1 MYRSLQIWRDAVTN
15 LKDKVALVTGGS
27 RGIGAAIAKRL
38 ATEGATVAVTYSQS
52 KAKAEALVTEI
63 TRDGGSALAIKAD
76 NREAGAVEAAVRTVA
91 EKHGRIDILV
101 NNAGVFDAGTV
112 TEVTTEDFD
121 RTIDVNV
128 KAVFLATRAAAAHMP
143 EGGRV
148 ISIGS
153 NLAARVPWSGMSLYV
168 LSKSALVGFTKAVA
182 RDLGPRG
189 ITVNVVHPGSTDTD
203 MNPAD
208 GAHAGPQRGL
218 MAIPRFNEA
227 SDVAGVVA
235 WLAGPDGRSVTG
247 AEFTIDGGTNA

>member
-1 MYRSLQIWRDAVTN
+1 MTSLKN
-15 LKDKVALVTGGS
+15 KVALVTGGS
-27 RGIGAAIAKRL
+27 RGIGAAIARRL
-38 ATEGATVAVTYSQS
+38 ADEGATVAVTYSQS
-52 KAKAEALVTEI
+52 KEKAEALVAEI
-63 TRDGGSALAIKAD
+63 TKAGGSALAVQAD
-76 NREAGAVEAAVRTVA
+76 NRDPGAVEAAVGAIA

-112 TEVTTEDFD
+112 TEVTAEDFD
-121 RTIDVNV
+121 RTIDINV

-148 ISIGS
+148 VSIGS
-153 NLAARVPWSGMSLYV
+153 NLAARVPWPGMSLYV
-168 LSKSALVGFTKAVA
+168 LSKSALIGFTKAVA

-208 GAHAGPQRGL
+208 GEHAGPQRGL

-235 WLAGPDGRSVTG
+235 WLVGPDGRSVTG

>member
-1 MYRSLQIWRDAVTN
+1 MTN

-38 ATEGATVAVTYSQS
+38 AAEGATVAVTYSQS
-52 KAKAEALVTEI
+52 KAKAETLVTEI
-63 TRDGGSALAIKAD
+63 TRAGGSALAIKAD
-76 NREAGAVEAAVRTVA
+76 NREAGAVEAAVQTVA

-112 TEVTTEDFD
+112 TEVTTDDFD

-143 EGGRV
+143 DGGRV

-153 NLAARVPWSGMSLYV
+153 NLAARVPWPGMSLYV

-208 GAHAGPQRGL
+208 GEHAGPQRGL

>member
-1 MYRSLQIWRDAVTN
+1 VTSLKN
-15 LKDKVALVTGGS
+15 KVALVTGGS

-38 ATEGATVAVTYSQS
+38 ADEGATVAVTYSQS
-52 KAKAEALVTEI
+52 KAKAEALVAEI
-63 TRDGGSALAIKAD
+63 TKGGGRALAIQAD
-76 NREAGAVEAAVRTVA
+76 NRDPGAVEAAVGAVA
-91 EKHGRIDILV
+91 AKHGRIDILV

-112 TEVTTEDFD
+112 TEVTADDFD

-153 NLAARVPWSGMSLYV
+153 NLAQRVPWPGMSLYV

-189 ITVNVVHPGSTDTD
+189 ITVNIVHPGSTDTD

-208 GAHAGPQRGL
+208 GELAGPQRGL

>member
-1 MYRSLQIWRDAVTN
+1 MERPVTSLKN
-15 LKDKVALVTGGS
+15 KVALVTGGS

-38 ATEGATVAVTYSQS
+38 ADEGATVAVTYSQS
-52 KAKAEALVTEI
+52 KAKAEALVAEI
-63 TRDGGSALAIKAD
+63 TKGGGRALAIQAD
-76 NREAGAVEAAVRTVA
+76 NRDPGAVEAAVGAVA

-112 TEVTTEDFD
+112 TEVTAEDFD

-153 NLAARVPWSGMSLYV
+153 NLAARVPWPGMSLYV

-208 GAHAGPQRGL
+208 GELAGPQRGL

>member
-1 MYRSLQIWRDAVTN
+1 MTSLKN
-15 LKDKVALVTGGS
+15 KVALVTGGS

-38 ATEGATVAVTYSQS
+38 ADEGATVAVTYSQS
-52 KAKAEALVTEI
+52 KAKAEALVAEI
-63 TRDGGSALAIKAD
+63 TKGGGRALAIQAD
-76 NREAGAVEAAVRTVA
+76 NRDPGAVEAAVGAVA
-91 EKHGRIDILV
+91 AKHGRIDILV

-112 TEVTTEDFD
+112 TEVTADDFD

-153 NLAARVPWSGMSLYV
+153 NLAQRVPWPGMSLYV

-189 ITVNVVHPGSTDTD
+189 ITVNIVHPGSTDTD

-208 GAHAGPQRGL
+208 GELAGPQRGL

>member
-1 MYRSLQIWRDAVTN
+1 MTSLKN
-15 LKDKVALVTGGS
+15 KVALVTGGS

-38 ATEGATVAVTYSQS
+38 ADEGATVAVTYSQS
-52 KAKAEALVTEI
+52 KAKAEALVAEI
-63 TRDGGSALAIKAD
+63 TKGGGRALAIQAD
-76 NREAGAVEAAVRTVA
+76 NRDPGAVEAAVGAVA
-91 EKHGRIDILV
+91 AKHGRIDILV

-112 TEVTTEDFD
+112 TEVTADDFD

-143 EGGRV
+143 AGGRV

-153 NLAARVPWSGMSLYV
+153 NLAQRVPWPGMSLYV

-189 ITVNVVHPGSTDTD
+189 ITVNIVHPGSTDTD

-208 GAHAGPQRGL
+208 GELAGPQRGL

>member
-1 MYRSLQIWRDAVTN
+1 MTN

>member
-1 MYRSLQIWRDAVTN
+1 MEKPVTSLKN
-15 LKDKVALVTGGS
+15 KVALVTGGS

-38 ATEGATVAVTYSQS
+38 ADEGAAVAVTYSQS
-52 KAKAEALVTEI
+52 KAKAEALVAEI
-63 TRDGGSALAIKAD
+63 TKGGGRALAIQAD
-76 NREAGAVEAAVRTVA
+76 NRDPDAVEAAVGAVA

-112 TEVTTEDFD
+112 TEVTADDFD
-121 RTIDVNV
+121 RTMDVNV

-153 NLAARVPWSGMSLYV
+153 NLAQRVPWPGMSLYV

-182 RDLGPRG
+182 RDLGPKG
-189 ITVNVVHPGSTDTD
+189 ITVNIVHPGSTDTD

-208 GAHAGPQRGL
+208 GELAGPQRGL

>member
-1 MYRSLQIWRDAVTN
+1 VTN

-38 ATEGATVAVTYSQS
+38 AAEGATVAVTYSQS
-52 KAKAEALVTEI
+52 KAKAETLVTEI
-63 TRDGGSALAIKAD
+63 TRAGGSALAIKAD
-76 NREAGAVEAAVRTVA
+76 NREAGAVEAAVQTVA

-112 TEVTTEDFD
+112 TEVTTDDFD

-143 EGGRV
+143 DGGRV

-153 NLAARVPWSGMSLYV
+153 NLAARVPWPGMSLYV

-208 GAHAGPQRGL
+208 GEHAGPQRGL

>member
-1 MYRSLQIWRDAVTN
+1 VTN

-38 ATEGATVAVTYSQS
+38 AAEGATVAVTYSQS

-153 NLAARVPWSGMSLYV
+153 NLAARVPWPGMSLYV

-208 GAHAGPQRGL
+208 GEHAGPQRGL

>member
-1 MYRSLQIWRDAVTN
+1 MTN
-15 LKDKVALVTGGS
+15 LKNKVALVTGGS
-27 RGIGAAIAKRL
+27 RGIGAAIARRL
-38 ATEGATVAVTYSQS
+38 AAEGATVAVTYSQS
-52 KAKAEALVTEI
+52 KTKAEALVAEI
-63 TRDGGSALAIKAD
+63 ARDGGRALAIKAD
-76 NREAGAVEAAVRTVA
+76 NRETGAVEAAVRTVA
-91 EKHGRIDILV
+91 EQHGRIDILV

-112 TEVTTEDFD
+112 TGVTEEDFD

-153 NLAARVPWSGMSLYV
+153 NLASRVPWPGMSLYV

-182 RDLGPRG
+182 RDLGSRG

-208 GAHAGPQRGL
+208 GDHAGPQRGL

-227 SDVAGVVA
+227 SDVAGLVA

>member
-1 MYRSLQIWRDAVTN
+1 MENPVTS

-38 ATEGATVAVTYSQS
+38 AADGATVAVTYSQS
-52 KAKAEALVTEI
+52 KAKAEALVAEI
-63 TRDGGSALAIKAD
+63 TRDGGRALALQAD
-76 NREAGAVEAAVRTVA
+76 NRNPGAVEAAVKTVA

-112 TEVTTEDFD
+112 TEVTAEDFD

-153 NLAARVPWSGMSLYV
+153 NLAARVPWPGMSLYV
-168 LSKSALVGFTKAVA
+168 LSKSALVGFSKAVA
-182 RDLGPRG
+182 RDLGSKG

-208 GAHAGPQRGL
+208 GDHAGPQRGL

-227 SDVAGVVA
+227 SDVAGLVA
-235 WLAGPDGRSVTG
+235 WLAGPDSRSVTG

>member
-1 MYRSLQIWRDAVTN
+1 MEMPVTN
-15 LKDKVALVTGGS
+15 LKNKVALVTGGS
-27 RGIGAAIAKRL
+27 RGIGAAIARRL
-38 ATEGATVAVTYSQS
+38 AAEGATVAVTYSQS
-52 KAKAEALVTEI
+52 KTKAEALVAEI
-63 TRDGGSALAIKAD
+63 ARDGGRALAIKAD
-76 NREAGAVEAAVRTVA
+76 NRETGAVEAAVRTVA
-91 EKHGRIDILV
+91 EQHGRIDILV

-112 TEVTTEDFD
+112 TGVTEEDFD

-153 NLAARVPWSGMSLYV
+153 NLASRVPWPGMSLYV

-182 RDLGPRG
+182 RDLGSRG

-208 GAHAGPQRGL
+208 GDHAGPQRGL

-227 SDVAGVVA
+227 SDVAGLVA

>member
-1 MYRSLQIWRDAVTN
+1 MTSLKN
-15 LKDKVALVTGGS
+15 KVALVTGGS

-38 ATEGATVAVTYSQS
+38 ADEGAAVAVTYSQS
-52 KAKAEALVTEI
+52 KAKAEALVAEI
-63 TRDGGSALAIKAD
+63 TKGGGRALAIQAD
-76 NREAGAVEAAVRTVA
+76 NRDPDAVEAAVGAVA

-112 TEVTTEDFD
+112 TEVTADDFD
-121 RTIDVNV
+121 RTMDVNV

-153 NLAARVPWSGMSLYV
+153 NLAQRVPWPGMSLYV

-182 RDLGPRG
+182 RDLGPKG
-189 ITVNVVHPGSTDTD
+189 ITVNIVHPGSTDTD

-208 GAHAGPQRGL
+208 GELAGPQRGL